1 MQSNE
6 SIDPDAAAGPEMRR
20 NYLYRRHYHYS
31 SVKPTLYQPYV
42 QTYFPSRSIIQID
55 EGPQTVE
62 DLIKDGTFAV
72 PAGDPETAI
81 LEDKKHTSWLALDDA
96 ISQVRQRWDLYE
108 QNVLGIKWAQC
119 YAFNEFA
126 KLGWPPTVKQ
136 LYSYDKRLQ
145 ELHAEHRAERV
156 SAWRD
161 VSEIRQALPESLR
174 EHLSA
179 YRRSQLLSDLTGDE
193 E

>member
-1 MQSNE
+1 M
-6 SIDPDAAAGPEMRR
+6 
-20 NYLYRRHYHYS
+20 
-31 SVKPTLYQPYV
+31 TLYQPYV
-42 QTYFPSRSIIQID
+42 QTYFPARGSLTQVD

-72 PAGDPETAI
+72 PAGLPTRGSLIQVDEGPQTVEDLIKDGVFAIPAGEPETAI

-96 ISQVRQRWDLYE
+96 IGQARQRWDLYE
-108 QNVLGIKWAQC
+108 QNVLDIKWAQC

-145 ELHAEHRAERV
+145 ELHAEHRAERI

-161 VSEIRQALPESLR
+161 VSELRQALPESIR
-174 EHLSA
+174 EYLSA
-179 YRRSQLLSDLTGDE
+179 YRRSQLLNDLPGDE
-193 E
+193 P

>member
-1 MQSNE
+1 MQSDE
-6 SIDPDAAAGPEMRR
+6 SFNPDGPTGAKMRR
-20 NYLYRRHYHYS
+20 YYRHYTPS
-31 SVKPTLYQPYV
+31 PKMTLYQPYV
-42 QTYFPSRSIIQID
+42 QTYFPTRGSMIQID

-62 DLIKDGTFAV
+62 DLIKDGVFAV
-72 PAGDPETAI
+72 PAGEPETAI

-145 ELHAEHRAERV
+145 ELHAEHRAERL

-179 YRRSQLLSDLTGDE
+179 YRRSQLLNDLTGDE